1 MAAGL
6 GKLTGRLVFFP
17 GMDEDQAAE
26 LTAGHDLGEVEF
38 ELVIQPQPVKRGGTM
53 TGPAKGTI
61 RTSVGDLPRPFD
73 PTPADM
79 AGETATKP
87 GAPWPTR
94 PRGPYDGD
102 ANDEG

>member
-38 ELVIQPQPVKRGGTM
+38 ELVLQPQPVKRG
-53 TGPAKGTI
+53 
-61 RTSVGDLPRPFD
+61 DLPLPRSRQGD
-73 PTPADM
+73 PSVDDYN
-79 AGETATKP
+79 
-87 GAPWPTR
+87 GA
-94 PRGPYDGD
+94 
-102 ANDEG
+102 

>member
-1 MAAGL
+1 MASGL
-6 GKLTGRLVFFP
+6 GKLTGRLIFFP
-17 GMDEDQAAE
+17 GMDEEEAAT

-38 ELVIQPQPVKRGGTM
+38 ELVLKPQPVKREDA
-53 TGPAKGTI
+53 PKGTI
-61 RTSVGDLPRPFD
+61 RTSIGDLPRPFD

-79 AGETATKP
+79 AGETATRP

-94 PRGPYDGD
+94 PRGPYDSD